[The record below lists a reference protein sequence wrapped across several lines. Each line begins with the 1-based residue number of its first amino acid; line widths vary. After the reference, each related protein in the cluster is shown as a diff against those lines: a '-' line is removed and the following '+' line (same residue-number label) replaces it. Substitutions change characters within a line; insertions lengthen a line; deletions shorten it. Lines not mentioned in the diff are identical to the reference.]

1 MRSPVTHR
9 ARLALAAAAAAA
21 CGLVLAGCGGGG
33 SSVDSGGFTPA
44 ERQAAQA
51 ALDGLQDSN
60 ISLQLVA
67 MTQWTQNVPAACRIR
82 QVSKEPVAYEAYVFW
97 IPWLAAAPY
106 VWLNMKLTG
115 DPKTSTFD
123 LGAAEP
129 VLPGGRLN
137 PDGRTIRPGSADTTL
152 LERYG
157 AQQARKSQAL
167 LREHA
172 GTTLEKPGADC
183 QLLKNGALRL
193 LPAAKA

>member
-1 MRSPVTHR
+1 MRARPTARR
-9 ARLALAAAAAAA
+9 ARLLLVAAAAA
-21 CGLVLAGCGGGG
+21 GVLVLAGCGGG
-33 SSVDSGGFTPA
+33 SSVDSGGFTAA

-60 ISLQLVA
+60 ISLQLLA
-67 MTQWTQNVPAACRIR
+67 MTQWTQNLPAACRIR

-97 IPWLAAAPY
+97 IPWLAEAPY

-123 LGAAEP
+123 LGTAEP
-129 VLPGGRLN
+129 ILPGGRLN
-137 PDGRTIRPGSADTTL
+137 QDGRTIRPGSADTTL

-157 AQQARKSQAL
+157 AQQERKSQAL

-172 GTTLEKPGADC
+172 GTTLQKPGADC
-183 QLLKNGALRL
+183 QVLKNGALRL